1 MRIAIANSAEVDHFW
16 GTFAQRLQIACDE
29 TGGDIS
35 SGDLWQMCR
44 SGNAFLVLV
53 LDEAGFKAALIMQ
66 FQKWTAKQVMRCL
79 AIVGDDMAAWLPM
92 ARDFIAQMAKDG
104 GATSFIAEGREGWTR
119 IFPAARRLRTTYEV
133 EITS

>member
-1 MRIAIANSAEVDHFW
+1 VRIAIANAAEVDHFW
-16 GTFAQRLQIACDE
+16 PAFAQRLQTACDE

-53 LDEAGFKAALIMQ
+53 LDDGGFKAALIMQ

-79 AIVGDDMAAWLPM
+79 AIVGDDMASWLPTAREFIGQM
-92 ARDFIAQMAKDG
+92 ARDG

-133 EITS
+133 ELS

>member
-1 MRIAIANSAEVDHFW
+1 MRIAIANSAEVDQYW
-16 GTFAQRLQIACDE
+16 QTFAPRLQTACDE

-44 SGNAFLVLV
+44 SGNAFLVLI
-53 LDEAGFKAALIMQ
+53 LDGDAFKAALVMQ
-66 FQKWTAKQVMRCL
+66 FQKWTGKQVMRCL

-92 ARDFIAQMAKDG
+92 ARDFIGQMARDG

-133 EITS
+133 EITP

>member
-16 GTFAQRLQIACDE
+16 PAFAQRLQTACDE

-53 LDEAGFKAALIMQ
+53 LDESGFKAALIMQ

-92 ARDFIAQMAKDG
+92 ARDFIAQMARDG

-133 EITS
+133 ELP

>member
-1 MRIAIANSAEVDHFW
+1 VRIAIANAAEVDQFW
-16 GTFAQRLQIACDE
+16 PAFAQRLQIACDE

-92 ARDFIAQMAKDG
+92 ARDFIAKMARDG

-133 EITS
+133 ELP

>member
-1 MRIAIANSAEVDHFW
+1 MRIAIANAAEVDQVW
-16 GTFAQRLQIACDE
+16 PEFAQRLQTACDE

-53 LDEAGFKAALIMQ
+53 LDDSGFKAALIMQ

-92 ARDFIAQMAKDG
+92 ARDFIAEMAKNG
-104 GATSFIAEGREGWTR
+104 GATSFIADGREGWTR
-119 IFPAARRLRTTYEV
+119 IFPGARRLRVTYEV
-133 EITS
+133 EI